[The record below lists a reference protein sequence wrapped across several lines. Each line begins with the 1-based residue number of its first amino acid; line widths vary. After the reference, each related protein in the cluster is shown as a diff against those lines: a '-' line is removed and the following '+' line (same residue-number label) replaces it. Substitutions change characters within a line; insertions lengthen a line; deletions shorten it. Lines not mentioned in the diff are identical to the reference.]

1 MSDSSSIKSIRLP
14 EVYLSP
20 SKKFQKEL
28 NESDIWEDE
37 STLCSEHRGSLDSNV
52 NSLYDNGNNSNVALT
67 SDEKIVHVI
76 KGGRGE
82 TPGSDSPRKI
92 GVLINLKSTHTKIS
106 KMHNKTH
113 KSYNTEKCNI
123 LRNKMYK
130 SAHSSKR
137 SPIDGAHGSEEVGF
151 PLPSNILILENSKIT
166 RSLERK
172 SPTGNS
178 NENFLSNP
186 TLGLEDDEDIV
197 SVNRPVSK
205 LVRPPALGQS
215 EDMLQK
221 RIFAGIRKDLGST
234 DGEDSSSESVKHQ
247 IVQDHV
253 RTILEGCSLG
263 SQSENTDSTTTVL
276 DMKREP
282 IQGCEDQKSTN
293 LNNIMKP
300 NFIVGGAIS
309 PRIAT
314 EQKLCLLEYKKPEIL
329 NDQQQ
334 DSLNSIISAESTYH
348 PESSEHFTS
357 PSGISVSSFASSKK
371 LEWDS
376 SADVGYGNKLEN
388 QLYLASSL
396 STLERIAIE
405 NYASVLRTEPE
416 GKGTSQLKVKGN
428 KKFGNIKEKSNVSK
442 TKEVQLFQ
450 KPSSVKNVS
459 LLNSKRSNKHIQYG
473 APIEQRLTTS
483 SDEEVLNINRNAQT
497 LSANISKRYLLNTKS
512 KNSRYFNDNQNN
524 NSPSKN
530 FPSRGK
536 TRSLSNIP
544 CTLDINDACHD
555 VELTVSNKEG
565 SISCHS
571 NMSAASSSN
580 ISTNSSTLVNSN
592 LSLPVV
598 TQIKND
604 FSVTLKGNFPE
615 KQPNGE
621 KLLFESAFCV
631 KSTSR
636 KGEENES
643 KEKAISQ
650 FVGANLSNNDNERIS
665 SFANQESNLRLYNP
679 DWTDKENN
687 SAIIL
692 QDLAMKLKYHM
703 NTLIESGAVKKSD
716 DYNTLQG
723 YVEFVSQPVTSK
735 EDIKLKQSIADII
748 VKLFGNFGEHV
759 YPTTLDSEE
768 SYQSLSSTINAR
780 KLAIDPE
787 QCCDEKI
794 PEDLKLKKEEYSS
807 SDSNIGYVPY
817 KPATV
822 SKTYYIAEFG
832 DWSPNGEKKEVSH
845 NLDLKS
851 HGNIVEY
858 GEGSLEK
865 QNHQLSSDKD
875 EEKEYLERPFKGS
888 EKVLLPSS
896 SSNKAIYQD
905 YHGTYHV
912 AHQPPGYSSNEMDS
926 QHSDSTSENEATKNQ
941 NCPPNEANFNL
952 QGMTST
958 GSESAYETIR
968 ERHRNVGETLASSF
982 EFYSTSPRDARIL
995 GYISGH
1001 STEKSKNT
1009 ENSHKVDRITSDG
1022 NSKSLIVDSEVGSF
1036 KSSERGNENSSTLSS
1051 SDKGKLIRKSNKRST
1066 RRNATP
1072 RKRRINTHH
1081 ESDAGSSSC
1090 SVIQVPRQ
1098 KYVQRI
1104 RKYIH
1109 TLEKLE
1115 RNLMPSS
1122 ESLAAYESNPSFDS
1136 SSKRFLGKGKMKNF
1150 SSESVTTNCESSI
1163 SNRFVSSEFVDSPH
1177 SSRSVEDTFI
1187 EHRSSSNQED
1197 KSQEIPSLKIHL
1209 NNQTSSKSR
1218 GKRLPEDK
1226 GFQDSNRN
1234 ILVED
1239 FGHIS
1244 DFRKL
1249 MASKDVEGEM
1259 RPYRYLLKDKQNRE
1273 VVSNTYD
1280 DDFVDRGK
1288 NIGRLQEKQVSP
1300 TSSEAELKDFNMAVG
1315 QHNKEASNS
1324 SDTFSNNINKI
1335 ILETHSQP
1343 PFVSSEDRPSKLVDE
1358 KMSKTKETKDFGQ
1371 TFPSDSFYDLLA
1383 NKRQVSV
1390 SIQTGESLLVMNG
1403 SDEVQSNLKSVNPIN
1418 EIEAS
1423 ASPSPLPPPFSSSS
1437 SPPST
1442 PISRHFSALKE
1453 TNERIKENA
1462 KKIEAARKAYNE
1474 IALKG
1479 NLSSKLLHSKS
1490 SSTESLKTNLQ
1501 KKFQT
1506 ESIISEKNN
1515 LFSSLSAERDL
1526 STEQKNENRDIGKM
1540 SDHFVSSNT
1549 CNQNLFSSKPLEN
1562 QNLRTIKESDI
1573 TVSENKK
1580 SMKFTVTIDNP
1591 CKKPSKNKSLI
1602 EELIDLNKENEIMS
1616 LQDALSLARPLYV
1629 KEAERRRQKI
1639 CRKQALRRYV
1649 QSHNQEVMSELPD
1662 NIKTPS
1668 VLQKFLF
1675 KSEES
1680 PVFSYKAMRKQNQ
1693 RLYQLLP
1700 EAKEPVVT
1708 KKKEG
1713 MFKTNRLM
1721 AKFYSQKLRR
1731 KVISGKVSH
1740 SHKEIVTPAR

>member
-1 MSDSSSIKSIRLP
+1 
-14 EVYLSP
+14 
-20 SKKFQKEL
+20 
-28 NESDIWEDE
+28 
-37 STLCSEHRGSLDSNV
+37 
-52 NSLYDNGNNSNVALT
+52 
-67 SDEKIVHVI
+67 
-76 KGGRGE
+76 
-82 TPGSDSPRKI
+82 
-92 GVLINLKSTHTKIS
+92 
-106 KMHNKTH
+106 
-113 KSYNTEKCNI
+113 
-123 LRNKMYK
+123 
-130 SAHSSKR
+130 
-137 SPIDGAHGSEEVGF
+137 
-151 PLPSNILILENSKIT
+151 
-166 RSLERK
+166 
-172 SPTGNS
+172 
-178 NENFLSNP
+178 
-186 TLGLEDDEDIV
+186 
-197 SVNRPVSK
+197 
-205 LVRPPALGQS
+205 
-215 EDMLQK
+215 
-221 RIFAGIRKDLGST
+221 
-234 DGEDSSSESVKHQ
+234 
-247 IVQDHV
+247 
-253 RTILEGCSLG
+253 
-263 SQSENTDSTTTVL
+263 
-276 DMKREP
+276 
-282 IQGCEDQKSTN
+282 
-293 LNNIMKP
+293 
-300 NFIVGGAIS
+300 
-309 PRIAT
+309 
-314 EQKLCLLEYKKPEIL
+314 
-329 NDQQQ
+329 
-334 DSLNSIISAESTYH
+334 
-348 PESSEHFTS
+348 
-357 PSGISVSSFASSKK
+357 
-371 LEWDS
+371 
-376 SADVGYGNKLEN
+376 
-388 QLYLASSL
+388 
-396 STLERIAIE
+396 
-405 NYASVLRTEPE
+405 
-416 GKGTSQLKVKGN
+416 
-428 KKFGNIKEKSNVSK
+428 
-442 TKEVQLFQ
+442 
-450 KPSSVKNVS
+450 
-459 LLNSKRSNKHIQYG
+459 
-473 APIEQRLTTS
+473 
-483 SDEEVLNINRNAQT
+483 
-497 LSANISKRYLLNTKS
+497 
-512 KNSRYFNDNQNN
+512 
-524 NSPSKN
+524 
-530 FPSRGK
+530 
-536 TRSLSNIP
+536 
-544 CTLDINDACHD
+544 
-555 VELTVSNKEG
+555 
-565 SISCHS
+565 
-571 NMSAASSSN
+571 MSAASSSN

-604 FSVTLKGNFPE
+604 FSVTPKGNFPE

-621 KLLFESAFCV
+621 KLSFESAFCV

-650 FVGANLSNNDNERIS
+650 FVGANLSNIDNERIS
-665 SFANQESNLRLYNP
+665 SIANQESNLRLYNP

-723 YVEFVSQPVTSK
+723 YVEFVSQPVTSR

-748 VKLFGNFGEHV
+748 VKLFGSFGEHV
-759 YPTTLDSEE
+759 DPTTLDSEE
-768 SYQSLSSTINAR
+768 SYQSLSSAMNTR
-780 KLAIDPE
+780 KLVIDPE

-794 PEDLKLKKEEYSS
+794 PGDKLEKEEYSS

-822 SKTYYIAEFG
+822 SKTYYIAEFE
-832 DWSPNGEKKEVSH
+832 DWSSNGKIKEVSH
-845 NLDLKS
+845 NPDLKS
-851 HGNIVEY
+851 HGNIVEH

-865 QNHQLSSDKD
+865 QNHQLLSSDKD
-875 EEKEYLERPFKGS
+875 EENEYLERPLKGS

-941 NCPPNEANFNL
+941 NCQPIEANFNL

-1001 STEKSKNT
+1001 STERSKNT
-1009 ENSHKVDRITSDG
+1009 ENSHKVDRITSDE
-1022 NSKSLIVDSEVGSF
+1022 NSKCLIVDSEVGSF

-1051 SDKGKLIRKSNKRST
+1051 SDKGKLIRKSNKKST
-1066 RRNATP
+1066 KRNATP
-1072 RKRRINTHH
+1072 RKRRINTHQ
-1081 ESDAGSSSC
+1081 G
-1090 SVIQVPRQ
+1090 
-1098 KYVQRI
+1098 
-1104 RKYIH
+1104 
-1109 TLEKLE
+1109 
-1115 RNLMPSS
+1115 
-1122 ESLAAYESNPSFDS
+1122 
-1136 SSKRFLGKGKMKNF
+1136 
-1150 SSESVTTNCESSI
+1150 SI
-1163 SNRFVSSEFVDSPH
+1163 SNRYVSSEFVDSPH

-1197 KSQEIPSLKIHL
+1197 KSQDIPSLKIH
-1209 NNQTSSKSR
+1209 SKNR
-1218 GKRLPEDK
+1218 EKRLPEDK
-1226 GFQDSNRN
+1226 RFHDANRN

-1239 FGHIS
+1239 LGHIS

-1249 MASKDVEGEM
+1249 MASKDVEGEI

-1273 VVSNTYD
+1273 VASNTYD
-1280 DDFVDRGK
+1280 DDDFVDKGK
-1288 NIGRLQEKQVSP
+1288 NIDRLQEKQVSP
-1300 TSSEAELKDFNMAVG
+1300 TSSEAELKDFNITIG
-1315 QHNKEASNS
+1315 QHKKEASNS

-1358 KMSKTKETKDFGQ
+1358 RMRKTKETKDFGQ

-1403 SDEVQSNLKSVNPIN
+1403 SDEVQSNLKSVNPLN

-1423 ASPSPLPPPFSSSS
+1423 SSPSPLPPPFSSSS

-1501 KKFQT
+1501 NRFQP
-1506 ESIISEKNN
+1506 ERIISEKNN
-1515 LFSSLSAERDL
+1515 LSSSLSAERNL
-1526 STEQKNENRDIGKM
+1526 SIEQKNENRDIGKM

-1549 CNQNLFSSKPLEN
+1549 CNQNLFSSKSIEN
-1562 QNLRTIKESDI
+1562 QNLRTIKESDVI
-1573 TVSENKK
+1573 VSENKK
-1580 SMKFTVTIDNP
+1580 SMKFTLTIDNP

-1680 PVFSYKAMRKQNQ
+1680 PVFSYKAMRKQNR